1 MIFDIQRFCT
11 TDGPGIRTVVYLK
24 GCNLHCW
31 WCHNP
36 ESIDCGPELEYTEA
50 KCIGCGL
57 CAAACPQGAHRF
69 EVAPADESDAGELE
83 SVVRA
88 DDIAGSASV
97 SRADANDRN
106 GSAAERLHFIDRSK
120 CIRCMACTQ
129 VCPSGALHQIGHW
142 YTLEECLEQIE
153 EDLPFYKN
161 SGGGVTISGGEV
173 LMQADFAAELLK
185 KCKETGISCAI
196 ESNLNFP
203 EGTLEKLLPYLDLVM
218 ADVKHW
224 DGQVHKQETG
234 KDMEQ
239 VWNNIR
245 AIEQAGIPLI
255 LRTPVIPGV
264 NNSAEAIDHISEQIR
279 GISVL
284 KYYELLSYNAL
295 GQDKARRLGK
305 VQRVPAED
313 KAQTDIRTLAKIAAS
328 KGICVYADGK
338 RFAYKEGEQKL

>member
-1 MIFDIQRFCT
+1 MIKKNCKDKGMIFDIQRFCT

-69 EVAPADESDAGELE
+69 EVAPADEN
-83 SVVRA
+83 
-88 DDIAGSASV
+88 DIA
-97 SRADANDRN
+97 RPM
-106 GSAAERLHFIDRSK
+106 HFIDRSK

-203 EGTLEKLLPYLDLVM
+203 
-218 ADVKHW
+218 
-224 DGQVHKQETG
+224 
-234 KDMEQ
+234 
-239 VWNNIR
+239 
-245 AIEQAGIPLI
+245 AGNSGEAAS
-255 LRTPVIPGV
+255 IPG
-264 NNSAEAIDHISEQIR
+264 SCYGRCET
-279 GISVL
+279 
-284 KYYELLSYNAL
+284 L
-295 GQDKARRLGK
+295 GWTG
-305 VQRVPAED
+305 
-313 KAQTDIRTLAKIAAS
+313 T
-328 KGICVYADGK
+328 
-338 RFAYKEGEQKL
+338 